1 MQRDAEGR
9 WEAAARRGIAASRG
23 RGKREDMDATAKR
36 TGNAM
41 PDEVWGRVD
50 AFLRSRLNPDLYGR
64 WFAPLRLFA
73 QTGDRL
79 EIAAPDRFHRDFIDD
94 NYRGWFEEFLPF
106 VLGEKVKVAFVV
118 DQAAR
123 AVGAAAPTA
132 PAPANLPAP
141 SPRDPPPARARGE
154 APRDGRA
161 NPRYTFQSYVVGDSN
176 RFAFAAAEAVAK
188 KPGVN
193 YNPLFLHGDSGL
205 GKTHLLHAIA
215 NAIVDNNPD
224 ARVTIVSSER
234 YTNEFVEA
242 LAQNAM
248 SDFRRKYR
256 HCHALLMDDVQ
267 FLAGK
272 DRTADEFFHTFNEL
286 HGNHVQIVLSSDRSP
301 KELKGLEERL
311 CSRFEW
317 GMRVQIDVPEFET
330 RAAILRKKAE
340 AERLDLPEHVAAL
353 LAQHIKSNV
362 RELEGALMRV
372 AAFASLKGEPL
383 SESLAR
389 DVLRDAI
396 PPPGYRPSIEKIQAA
411 VATYYGLTVPKLTS
425 PSREQK
431 VALPRQVAMYL
442 CRQLSGETYQLIA
455 EKFNKKDHTTVMAA
469 ERRVAS
475 LVDEDPKVAQDLAAL
490 QSKLCS

>member
-1 MQRDAEGR
+1 
-9 WEAAARRGIAASRG
+9 
-23 RGKREDMDATAKR
+23 MDVTAKR
-36 TGNAM
+36 KDAAVA
-41 PDEVWGRVD
+41 DDLWERVD
-50 AFLRSRLNPDLYGR
+50 AFLRSRLNADLYTR
-64 WFAPLRLFA
+64 WFAPLRLHA
-73 QTGDRL
+73 VVGDRM
-79 EIAAPDRFHRDFIDD
+79 EIAAPDPFHRDFIDD
-94 NYRGWFEEFLPF
+94 NYRAWFEEFVPF
-106 VLGEKVKVAFVV
+106 IVGQKLKIAFVV
-118 DQAAR
+118 DAQARPRPGGADGLPAATLVAQAAR
-123 AVGAAAPTA
+123 AVGE
-132 PAPANLPAP
+132 L
-141 SPRDPPPARARGE
+141 
-154 APRDGRA
+154 PRDGRP
-161 NPRYTFQSYVVGDSN
+161 NPRYTFQTFVVGDSN
-176 RFAFAAAEAVAK
+176 RFAFAAAEAVVK

-215 NAIVDNNPD
+215 NAILADNPG
-224 ARVTIVSSER
+224 ARVQIVSSER

-242 LAQNAM
+242 LSRNEM

-256 HCHALLMDDVQ
+256 ECSALLMDDVQ

-301 KELKGLEERL
+301 KELRGLEDRL

-340 AERLDLPEHVAAL
+340 HENLHLPEHVAAL
-353 LAQHIKSNV
+353 LATHIKSNV

-383 SESLAR
+383 SENLAR
-389 DVLRDAI
+389 DVLRDVI
-396 PPPGYRPSIEKIQAA
+396 PPPGYKPTIEKIQQA
-411 VATYYGLTVPKLTS
+411 VAAHFDLTVPKLTS

-431 VALPRQVAMYL
+431 VALPRQIAMYL

-469 ERRVAS
+469 ERRIALLIATDPRVAEA
-475 LVDEDPKVAQDLAAL
+475 VQAL
-490 QSKLCS
+490 TEKLST